1 MLYSLAIGAEVEFTP
16 AEEKTAQII
25 AVDHDP
31 DPYQLGKNTPVEFIT
46 NRFYM
51 LRHARW
57 TVRTKEYHGMS
68 YAKAVKTLAEFVA
81 NLEKGKNWQVKN
93 EKKLL
98 PFLKKSPNIDGE
110 ISEKEWNSALK
121 FEGEYRIGTTTK
133 DPNGKESEFFI
144 AHNGENFYVAAKF
157 RDETIYSYHDREYD
171 KTPYPLYA
179 GDVFEIFIRPD
190 ITLPYYCEVQVNPE
204 SELWILRHKN
214 SPFGGW
220 DVLDSFAEFEGIE
233 SKIKVENNILTLEV
247 KIPFEFI
254 SKYAEIKD
262 FSFLL
267 VRSNRSSKKDH
278 VTTTIY
284 PLLYDVH
291 NIFGYMESGFVGN

>member
-1 MLYSLAIGAEVEFTP
+1 M
-16 AEEKTAQII
+16 
-25 AVDHDP
+25 
-31 DPYQLGKNTPVEFIT
+31 
-46 NRFYM
+46 
-51 LRHARW
+51 
-57 TVRTKEYHGMS
+57 
-68 YAKAVKTLAEFVA
+68 
-81 NLEKGKNWQVKN
+81 
-93 EKKLL
+93 
-98 PFLKKSPNIDGE
+98 
-110 ISEKEWNSALK
+110 
-121 FEGEYRIGTTTK
+121 
-133 DPNGKESEFFI
+133 
-144 AHNGENFYVAAKF
+144 
-157 RDETIYSYHDREYD
+157 
-171 KTPYPLYA
+171 
-179 GDVFEIFIRPD
+179 
-190 ITLPYYCEVQVNPE
+190 NPE

-233 SKIKVENNILTLEV
+233 AKIKVENNILTLEV

-291 NIFGYMESGFVGN
+291 NIFGYMESGFAGK